1 MRRRRIGAWGGMH
14 VRAFLVCV
22 VAGAV
27 AVTAAG
33 ARPVETPGV
42 SATEIVLGSS
52 VPLSGEAAIAGNVA
66 RGADAYFKYVNDR
79 GGVLGRKIKFI
90 YLDDGYD
97 PGRAVNNTIR
107 LVQQERVFAMF
118 SSLGTSNNIAVRKTL
133 NDAKVPQLFVSS
145 GATTFGRDYKKYPW
159 TIGFI
164 PPYSEEGAVYGRY
177 VVKNIKKAKIAV
189 LYQSDDYGRDLL
201 AGLRRGL
208 GAKASAIV
216 AKVGYDP
223 TSADVQPQVTQLR
236 ASKANVFMIF
246 AFGKF
251 SLQAFN
257 AVSRLGWK
265 PQIFV
270 NDVSSAS
277 GLMSIVPQKAAN
289 GSISIVFGKDPA
301 APIWKNDKGIRLFQ
315 SILKRYGGG
324 IGSRDLQDGY
334 YTAGMATAYTMVD
347 ALRKAG
353 KNLTREGIMRAAT
366 HLNEKGNPFVL
377 SGIVVHTTPT
387 SRFPITQLR
396 LQRWTN
402 RAWHPFGKLISA
414 KPG

>member
-1 MRRRRIGAWGGMH
+1 VVKALLLSLLAGGI
-14 VRAFLVCV
+14 LVS
-22 VAGAV
+22 
-27 AVTAAG
+27 AAG
-33 ARPVETPGV
+33 ARPLATPGV
-42 SATEIVLGSS
+42 TSTEIRIGSS

-66 RGADAYFKYVNDR
+66 RGIDAYFKYVNAK
-79 GGVLGRKIKFI
+79 GGVFGRKLKFT

-107 LVQQERVFAMF
+107 LVQQEQVFAMF
-118 SSLGTSNNIAVRKTL
+118 SSLGTSNNLAVRKLL

-159 TIGFI
+159 TMGYI
-164 PPYSEEGAVYGRY
+164 PPYSEEGAIYGTY
-177 VVKNIKKAKIAV
+177 VVKNIKKPKIAV
-189 LYQSDDYGRDLL
+189 LYQDDDYGRDLY

-208 GAKASAIV
+208 GK
-216 AKVGYDP
+216 KVGTIVSKVAYDP
-223 TSADVQPQVTQLR
+223 TSADVQPQVTQLK

-277 GLMSIVPQKAAN
+277 ALMAIVPQNAAN

-301 APIWKNDKGIRLFQ
+301 APAWRRDKGIRLFQ
-315 SILKRYGGG
+315 SILRQYGSD
-324 IGSRDLQDGY
+324 IGARDLRDGY
-334 YTAGMATAYTMVD
+334 YTAGMATAYTLVD
-347 ALRKAG
+347 TLKKAG
-353 KNLTREGIMRAAT
+353 KNLTRDGVMRAAT
-366 HLNEKGNPFVL
+366 HLTEKGNPFVL
-377 SGIVVHTTPT
+377 PGIVIHTTPA
-387 SRFPITQLR
+387 SRFPLTQVK
-396 LQRWTN
+396 LQRWSAKT
-402 RAWHPFGKLISA
+402 WHPFGKLISA
-414 KPG
+414 KPH

>member
-1 MRRRRIGAWGGMH
+1 
-14 VRAFLVCV
+14 VRVLLLCAVLACV
-22 VAGAV
+22 VV
-27 AVTAAG
+27 AAAG
-33 ARPVETPGV
+33 ARPLATPGV
-42 SATEIVLGSS
+42 TSSEIHLGSS

-66 RGADAYFKYVNDR
+66 RGIDAYFKYVNGK
-79 GGVLGRKIKFI
+79 GGVLGRKIKFT

-107 LVQQERVFAMF
+107 LVQQEQVFAMF
-118 SSLGTSNNIAVRKTL
+118 SSLGTSNNLAVRKLL
-133 NDAKVPQLFVSS
+133 NDSKVPQLFVSS
-145 GATTFGRDYKKYPW
+145 GATTFGRDYKRYPW
-159 TIGFI
+159 TIGYI
-164 PPYSEEGAVYGRY
+164 PPYSEEGVIYGQY
-177 VVKNIKKAKIAV
+177 VRKNIKNAKIAV
-189 LYQSDDYGRDLL
+189 LYQNDDYGRDLL

-208 GAKASAIV
+208 GAKAKSIV

-223 TSADVQPQVTQLR
+223 TSSDVQPQVTQLK

-277 GLMSIVPQKAAN
+277 ALMAIVPQKAAN

-301 APIWKNDKGIRLFQ
+301 SPTWRNDKGIKLFQ
-315 SILKRYGGG
+315 SILRKYGNN
-324 IGSRDLQDGY
+324 ISSRDLKDGY
-334 YTAGMATAYTMVD
+334 FTAGMATAYTMVD
-347 ALRKAG
+347 TLKKAG
-353 KNLTREGIMRAAT
+353 RNLTRAGVMRAAT

-377 SGIVVHTTPT
+377 PGIVIRTTPT
-387 SRFPITQLR
+387 SRYPLTQVR
-396 LQRWTN
+396 LQRWKN
-402 RAWHPFGKLISA
+402 GAWRPFGKLISA
-414 KPG
+414 KPANA

>member
-1 MRRRRIGAWGGMH
+1 M
-14 VRAFLVCV
+14 VRALLLCV
-22 VAGAV
+22 LAAAV
-27 AVTAAG
+27 LVTAAG
-33 ARPVETPGV
+33 ASPLATPGV
-42 SATEIVLGSS
+42 TSTQITIGSS

-66 RGADAYFKYVNDR
+66 RGIDAYFKYVNAK
-79 GGVLGRKIKFI
+79 GGVFGRKLKFV

-107 LVQQERVFAMF
+107 LVQQEQVFAMF
-118 SSLGTSNNIAVRKTL
+118 SSRGTSNNLAVRKLL
-133 NDAKVPQLFVSS
+133 NDAKVPQLYVSS

-159 TIGFI
+159 TIGYI
-164 PPYSEEGAVYGRY
+164 PPYSEEGAVYGQY
-177 VVKNIKKAKIAV
+177 VVKKIKKPKIAV
-189 LYQSDDYGRDLL
+189 LYQDDDYGRDLY

-208 GAKASAIV
+208 GKKVGSIV
-216 AKVGYDP
+216 AKVAYDP
-223 TSADVQPQVTQLR
+223 TSADVQPQVTQLK

-277 GLMSIVPQKAAN
+277 ELMSIVPQNAAN

-301 APIWKNDKGIRLFQ
+301 APAWRRDKGIRLFQ
-315 SILKRYGGG
+315 SILRQYGSD

-334 YTAGMATAYTMVD
+334 YTAGMATAFTLVD
-347 ALRKAG
+347 TLKKAG
-353 KNLTREGIMRAAT
+353 KNLTRDGVMRAAT
-366 HLNEKGNPFVL
+366 HLTEKNNPFVL
-377 SGIVVHTTPT
+377 PGIVLHTTPT
-387 SRFPITQLR
+387 SRFPLTQVK
-396 LQRWTN
+396 LQRWS
-402 RAWHPFGKLISA
+402 AKSWHPFGKLLSV
-414 KPG
+414 KPR

>member
-1 MRRRRIGAWGGMH
+1 VP
-14 VRAFLVCV
+14 VRAVLLCALG
-22 VAGAV
+22 AGVIA
-27 AVTAAG
+27 AAAG
-33 ARPVETPGV
+33 ARPLATPGV
-42 SATEIVLGSS
+42 TANEIHLGSS

-66 RGADAYFKYVNDR
+66 RGIDAYFEYVNDK
-79 GGVLGRKIKFI
+79 GGVFGRKLKFT

-107 LVQQERVFAMF
+107 LVQQEQVFAMF
-118 SSLGTSNNIAVRKTL
+118 SSLGTNNNLAVRKLL

-145 GATTFGRDYKKYPW
+145 GASTFGRDYKKYPW
-159 TIGFI
+159 TIGYI
-164 PPYSEEGAVYGRY
+164 PPYSEEGVIYGQY

-189 LYQSDDYGRDLL
+189 LYQNDDYGRDLL

-208 GAKASAIV
+208 GGKAKSIV

-223 TSADVQPQVTQLR
+223 TSADVQPQVTQLK

-277 GLMSIVPQKAAN
+277 ALMAIVPQKAAN

-301 APIWKNDKGIRLFQ
+301 APIWKRDRGIKLFQ
-315 SILKRYGGG
+315 SILKKYGSD
-324 IGSRDLQDGY
+324 IGARDLQDGY
-334 YTAGMATAYTMVD
+334 YTAGMATAYTLVD
-347 ALRKAG
+347 TLKKAG
-353 KNLTREGIMRAAT
+353 RNLTREGVMRAAT
-366 HLNEKGNPFVL
+366 HLTEKGNPFVL
-377 SGIVVHTTPT
+377 PGIVIRTTPS
-387 SRFPITQLR
+387 SRFPITQVR

-402 RAWHPFGKLISA
+402 KAWHPFGKLISA
-414 KPG
+414 KPVNA